1 MKKIILYIK
10 FIRVKHWIK
19 NGFLFIPLV
28 FSNNLFNTQALLQT
42 MIAFLGFSFASS
54 IIYIVNDVKD
64 LEIDRKNPTKQDRP
78 LVNNS
83 LNKKDIILLLFL
95 MISGLVTVSQ
105 YINAKAIYIYIIIS
119 YIILNL
125 LYCFYLKNISIIDVL
140 CIALGFVLRVICG
153 AVVISVVPSQ
163 WILLVT
169 FVLSLYL
176 GFGKRLREFMLES
189 SSKRNVMQFYNEQM
203 LWSFI
208 NISTALFLSAYI
220 NYTIELTPIWN
231 KSYYLSFMS
240 ILFLIMGVF
249 RYHFTL
255 CQNDSTGDPTDALW
269 KDPYLWIS
277 GICYSGIM
285 LWVLY

>member
-105 YINAKAIYIYIIIS
+105 YINAKAIYIYI
-119 YIILNL
+119 YHYQLHNPEP
-125 LYCFYLKNISIIDVL
+125 F
-140 CIALGFVLRVICG
+140 
-153 AVVISVVPSQ
+153 
-163 WILLVT
+163 
-169 FVLSLYL
+169 
-176 GFGKRLREFMLES
+176 
-189 SSKRNVMQFYNEQM
+189 
-203 LWSFI
+203 
-208 NISTALFLSAYI
+208 
-220 NYTIELTPIWN
+220 
-231 KSYYLSFMS
+231 
-240 ILFLIMGVF
+240 ILFLF
-249 RYHFTL
+249 KKYFH
-255 CQNDSTGDPTDALW
+255 
-269 KDPYLWIS
+269 Y
-277 GICYSGIM
+277 
-285 LWVLY
+285 